1 MRNDGRLTRET
12 ARQLT
17 QTAGPRG
24 PAVTQRQT
32 EAPMTAATIFDGGR
46 RRPFADLFAGSE
58 GEAQSRQPA
67 PLAEPQA
74 RPTGSGEPRFAEA
87 SLSDYLQA
95 LEQTVARS
103 ERTQIRETLVEVTP
117 REIQTV
123 IEKAAKAKARYLA
136 AVLDLAEVEALPEA
150 KQIETLETARLRHEA
165 MQAGVQALTTALR
178 AGQVKIAGVMPE
190 TWPAGDTR

>member
-1 MRNDGRLTRET
+1 
-12 ARQLT
+12 
-17 QTAGPRG
+17 
-24 PAVTQRQT
+24 
-32 EAPMTAATIFDGGR
+32 MTAATIFDGGR

-58 GEAQSRQPA
+58 SEAPNRQPA
-67 PLAEPQA
+67 PRAEPQA
-74 RPTGSGEPRFAEA
+74 RPVASGEPRFGEA
-87 SLSDYLQA
+87 SLADYLQA
-95 LEQTVARS
+95 LEQTMTRS

-136 AVLDLAEVEALPEA
+136 AVLDLAETGALPEA

-165 MQAGVQALTTALR
+165 MQAGVKALTTALR

-190 TWPAGDTR
+190 TWPTGDPR

>member
-1 MRNDGRLTRET
+1 
-12 ARQLT
+12 
-17 QTAGPRG
+17 
-24 PAVTQRQT
+24 
-32 EAPMTAATIFDGGR
+32 MTAATIFDGGR

-58 GEAQSRQPA
+58 GEGPSRQPA

-74 RPTGSGEPRFAEA
+74 RPTGGGEPRFAEA

-190 TWPAGDTR
+190 TWPAPTPDARA

>member
-1 MRNDGRLTRET
+1 
-12 ARQLT
+12 
-17 QTAGPRG
+17 
-24 PAVTQRQT
+24 
-32 EAPMTAATIFDGGR
+32 MTAATIFDGGR

-58 GEAQSRQPA
+58 SEAPNRQPA

-74 RPTGSGEPRFAEA
+74 RPVGSGEPRFGEA
-87 SLSDYLQA
+87 SLADYLQA
-95 LEQTVARS
+95 LEQTMTRS

-136 AVLDLAEVEALPEA
+136 AVLDLAETGALPEA

-165 MQAGVQALTTALR
+165 MQAGVAALTTALR

-190 TWPAGDTR
+190 AWPTGDPR